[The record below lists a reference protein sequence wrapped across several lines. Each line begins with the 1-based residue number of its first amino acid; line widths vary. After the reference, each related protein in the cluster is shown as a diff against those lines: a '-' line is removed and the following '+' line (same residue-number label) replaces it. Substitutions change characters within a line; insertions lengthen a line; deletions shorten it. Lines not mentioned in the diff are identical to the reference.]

1 MDSPVLSWHKRFAFN
16 PGTVSGRLQHYRH
29 PMDVYV
35 HASTPLETECFRNAI
50 WRRNAICNARIM
62 LRLKTPV

>member
-1 MDSPVLSWHKRFAFN
+1 MDSPVLSRHKRFAFN

-35 HASTPLETECFRNAI
+35 HAFTPLEMECFRNADLEK
-50 WRRNAICNARIM
+50 ICNARIM